1 MPENAE
7 PITVLYI
14 CTTYPHLN
22 IVYHRDRKMIVD
34 NTVVKTPAEY
44 IGFLSGLYGG
54 EYRTADGAKQKFI
67 ESLEM
72 FKDGVIVRA
81 GDATK
86 LQKVPQVERVVL
98 GGLSSRPSRLPSAP
112 QSAGD
117 PPAGKPAAGPAL
129 APVGAAERVVAD
141 PVLTAVETAF

>member
-1 MPENAE
+1 MPENNA
-7 PITVLYI
+7 PLTVLYI

-22 IVYHRDRKMIVD
+22 IVYRRDRKMIVD
-34 NTVVKTPAEY
+34 NTMVKTPAEC

-54 EYRTADGAKQKFI
+54 EYRTADGAKQRFI

-86 LQKVPQVERVVL
+86 LQKVPQVEKVVL
-98 GGLSSRPSRLPSAP
+98 GGLSSRPSRPPIAP
-112 QSAGD
+112 PAEAD
-117 PPAGKPAAGPAL
+117 PPSGKPAAGPAL
-129 APVGAAERVVAD
+129 APAEAVKEFAAD